1 MSGHDP
7 KHAGMP
13 LPSQFGVDV
22 PQRYSVHAERYAA
35 RGGLIRLAEDAR
47 GFLAGRDSA
56 LDMARFYFLCLV
68 FDQIVKEGLT
78 GDLAELGVYKGNTAS
93 LLAIMARRLGSTAY
107 LLDTFEGFSAAD
119 LKGVD
124 AGIERAFADTSVEG
138 VRALVGDQNVR
149 FVQGHFPAS
158 SSQLPPDASFCLVHI
173 DCDLYAP
180 MASALAYFYPR
191 LVPGGFL
198 IMHDYSSLHWDG
210 AERAVDEF
218 LANKAEL
225 LVPMPDSCG
234 SAIIRKTRTPDR
246 YRNWYTRRNAGLL
259 GAEWSEAGAGKLS
272 AILGNGWSTPEEWG
286 VWGVDEAHGLFVH
299 LSSPPESD
307 VVLEFDVAAFLLE
320 DATRREVHVRVNG
333 QTLDRW
339 IFTSSANQSVR
350 ELRIAPVYVPA
361 GDDSQPVMLIEF
373 CPTEVA
379 VAADV
384 RSGVLDRRRLGVALF
399 KVRRTS

>member
-1 MSGHDP
+1 MTGQDP
-7 KHAGMP
+7 KHGGAAARSP
-13 LPSQFGVDV
+13 FGANV
-22 PQRYSVHAERYAA
+22 PQRYSAHAERYAA
-35 RGGLIRLAEDAR
+35 RGGRIRLAEDAR
-47 GFLAGRDSA
+47 GFLTGADGA
-56 LDMARFYFLCLV
+56 PDMARFYFLCLI

-107 LLDTFEGFSAAD
+107 LLDTFEGFSERD

-124 AGIERAFADTSVEG
+124 AGIKRGFSDTSVEG
-138 VRALVGDQNVR
+138 VRALVGDQNVQ

-158 SSQLPPDASFCLVHI
+158 SSQLPPDVSFCLVHL

-180 MASALAYFYPR
+180 MASALTYFYPR

-218 LANKAEL
+218 LANKAEA

-234 SAIIRKTRTPDR
+234 SAVIRKARKPDR
-246 YRNWYTRRNAGLL
+246 YRNWYTRRNAGLF
-259 GAEWSEAGAGKLS
+259 GHEWTEAAGGKLS
-272 AILGNGWSTPEEWG
+272 AILGEGWSTAENWG
-286 VWGVDEAHGLFVH
+286 VWGIDEAHGLFVY

-307 VVLEFDVAAFLLE
+307 VVLEFDVSAFLLE
-320 DATRREVHVRVNG
+320 NATRREVHVRANG

-350 ELRIAPVYVPA
+350 ELRIPPVHLPA
-361 GDDSQPVMLIEF
+361 GD
-373 CPTEVA
+373 
-379 VAADV
+379 
-384 RSGVLDRRRLGVALF
+384 
-399 KVRRTS
+399 